1 MISKFDSIR
10 PYRDE
15 DIADVLKKVRK
26 NHALI
31 AGLVAFKFSAWPKF
45 IRPMLRFLTSLRLAK
60 TLNTV
65 KGVRDFQ
72 RLLDPYIQHMISDTT
87 ESFNLSGFDKLDLS
101 APCVF
106 ISNHRDIA
114 LDPALLAWALH
125 INGHDTVRIAVGD
138 NLLKEQWIADIL
150 RLNKCFIV
158 KRSAPTRREKLADA
172 KLLSEYI
179 YASLNQ
185 DKQHIWIAQ
194 REGRAKDGND
204 ISNPAIISMLTM
216 HKGADESFAA
226 YIQKLRIVPVSI
238 SYEFDPCD
246 IHKAIEL
253 SHKNKIGAYEKHE
266 SEDLNSIKAGITGPK
281 GKVHL
286 HFGEIIQSEL
296 TSARDVADYLDR
308 QIQGNYKIYPTNI
321 AAARLLNL
329 SAEDHS
335 VIEWDEQ
342 QLSVAQQYL
351 QQRIS
356 GLEEDIAVQLLSMYA
371 APLVNKLAFQH

>member
-1 MISKFDSIR
+1 MTSKFDSIR
-10 PYRDE
+10 PYKDE
-15 DIADVLKKVRK
+15 DVAAVLNKARK

-31 AGLVAFKFSAWPKF
+31 AAMVAFKFSSWPMF
-45 IRPMLRFLTSLRLAK
+45 IRPALRFFTAIRLRK
-60 TLNTV
+60 TLKSV
-65 KGVRDFQ
+65 KKVRDFQ
-72 RLLDPYIQHMISDTT
+72 SIVDPYIQHMISDTT
-87 ESFNLSGFDKLDLS
+87 ESFNLSGLDKLDLS

-106 ISNHRDIA
+106 ISNHRDIV

-138 NLLKEQWIADIL
+138 NLLKEQWIADLL

-179 YASLNQ
+179 SASLIQ

-204 ISNPAIISMLTM
+204 LTNPAIISMLTM
-216 HKGADESFAA
+216 YKGAEESFAD
-226 YIQKLRIVPVSI
+226 YIRKLRLVPVSI

-253 SHKNKIGAYEKHE
+253 SHKSKNGAYEKHE
-266 SEDLNSIKAGITGPK
+266 SEDINSIKAGITGPK

-286 HFGEIIQSEL
+286 HFGEIIQREL
-296 TSARDVADYLDR
+296 ATARDVADYLDR
-308 QIQGNYKIYPTNI
+308 QIQCNYKIYPTNI
-321 AAARLLNL
+321 AAARLLNMPL
-329 SAEDHS
+329 AEPPLR
-335 VIEWDEQ
+335 EWNEQ
-342 QLSVAQQYL
+342 QLSIAEQYL

-356 GLEEDIAVQLLSMYA
+356 GLDEDVAVQLLSMYA
-371 APLVNKLAFQH
+371 APLVNRLAFEH